1 MSPVRGKML
10 VISGPSGVGKST
22 VCKRLLADPR
32 VRFSVSAT
40 TRAPRPGEVDGRDYH
55 FVTREWFREQISQG
69 AFIEH
74 AEVYGNMY
82 GTLRE
87 PMEAALTRGETFLL
101 EIDVQGALQLLA
113 LGEPGIYVFIEPPDF
128 EVLRERLA
136 GRQTETPE
144 VLERRLKKA
153 EDEWRERFKYDHRV
167 VNDDLERCVT
177 EIRQIAGLELPA
189 PPRKK
194 G

>member
-1 MSPVRGKML
+1 ML

-40 TRAPRPGEVDGRDYH
+40 TRSPRPGEVDGRDYH
-55 FVTREWFREQISQG
+55 FVTREWFRERISKG

-87 PMEAALTRGETFLL
+87 PMEAALQRGETFLL

-128 EVLRERLA
+128 DVLRQRLA
-136 GRQTETPE
+136 GRKTETPE

-153 EDEWRERFKYDHRV
+153 EDEWRERFKYNYRV
-167 VNDDLERCVT
+167 VNDDLERCVA
-177 EIRQIAGLELPA
+177 EIRQIAGLDQAAA
-189 PPRKK
+189 PRHNV
-194 G
+194 